1 MSRSR
6 AIEVHRAGAD
16 DARVVAQLL
25 SAFNAEFDDPA
36 PPVAELAA
44 RIGELLAHGDTVI
57 LLAGEPACAVALM
70 RLRPGLWTRG
80 LECYLAELYVVP
92 DRRGQGIGRAL
103 MERAIAVA
111 RDEGADHMEL
121 GTGEADVVARALYE
135 SLGFDNH
142 EHGPG
147 GVSTVSYF
155 YERDL

>member
-1 MSRSR
+1 MSRPR
-6 AIEVHRAGAD
+6 AVEIRRAGAD
-16 DARVVAQLL
+16 DAPVVAQLL
-25 SAFNAEFDDPA
+25 CDFNAEYGDPA
-36 PPVAELAA
+36 PPVAEMAQ
-44 RIGELLAHGDTVI
+44 RITSLLAHGDTVI

-70 RLRPGLWTRG
+70 RFRPGLWSAA
-80 LECYLAELYVVP
+80 LESYLAEIYVVP

-103 MERAIAVA
+103 MEAAMAAARA
-111 RDEGADHMEL
+111 EGADHMEL